1 MQLGEIIRSFSE
13 EAAADEALLAR
24 GDVVLLA
31 RIGETAGRYEETV
44 GEYAAGAVRRFAGLA
59 SSEDWLALMNA
70 IERAEDPG
78 FTCLTHML
86 DWSLK
91 RDEAESVRID
101 GGCSCGS
108 SGGCA

>member
-1 MQLGEIIRSFSE
+1 MQLGEIIRSLSE
-13 EAAADEALLAR
+13 EAKADEALLAR
-24 GDVVLLA
+24 GDIVLLA
-31 RIGETAGRYEETV
+31 RVGETAGRYEETV

-91 RDEAESVRID
+91 RDEAGSVRI
-101 GGCSCGS
+101 GGCSCGGT
-108 SGGCA
+108 GGCA